1 MARYQDKHQRIEDY
15 QSCPLPYVYKTV
27 VVTAVYVFLVINVLA
42 EQDIGLTHLDLFFP
56 LFGCFKV
63 IFFVGWLKAALAMEN
78 PLRSSDLSATLNRHM
93 SVCQVL
99 LHDDENA
106 DAISSQMQ

>member
-1 MARYQDKHQRIEDY
+1 MAKYKNEFQVIEDHIF
-15 QSCPLPYVYKTV
+15 CPLPYVYKIV
-27 VVTAVYVFLVINVLA
+27 VVTAVYAFLLVNVLA
-42 EQDIGLTHLDLFFP
+42 EQDIGLTHLDLYFP

-63 IFFVGWLKAALAMEN
+63 VFFVGWLKAALAMEN
-78 PLRSSDLSATLNRHM
+78 PLRSSDLSAKLNRHM

-106 DAISSQMQ
+106 DAMQ